1 MISDLQNL
9 ISRPKIQ
16 HPNSKI
22 KKKNKIQKHQIQT
35 PKSPTK
41 RHRASSLQKKHTTS
55 LPNSDPQHHKIP
67 SIPKNSQQSDC
78 HKGQNYPRG
87 TGTKRQFFCW
97 HKIRPYK
104 LDFNYKLRLAHGHRF
119 LQKCLY
125 KQHCSEHKGPLSV
138 GQISTPIFSGAN
150 LPIDC
155 LWLLNSIEKNISLT
169 LHGKGFFGKT
179 RVFGKTWVF
188 SWNPGFV
195 GQTSG

>member
-1 MISDLQNL
+1 M
-9 ISRPKIQ
+9 
-16 HPNSKI
+16 PNSAP
-22 KKKNKIQKHQIQT
+22 Q
-35 PKSPTK
+35 
-41 RHRASSLQKKHTTS
+41 RHYE
-55 LPNSDPQHHKIP
+55 IP
-67 SIPKNSQQSDC
+67 SIPKNSRQSDC

-125 KQHCSEHKGPLSV
+125 KQHCSERKGPLSV
-138 GQISTPIFSGAN
+138 GQISTPIFSE
-150 LPIDC
+150 PIYRSTAYGC
-155 LWLLNSIEKNISLT
+155 LIALKKNISLT
-169 LHGKGFFGKT
+169 LHGKGFFEKT